1 MSRLTD
7 KEWVELTKKTIDKY
21 NTGNLRIGQSY
32 MIALGEINL
41 NLYKEVTATDYHC
54 FYNDNKIVKLI
65 EFLNN
70 TEISPKK
77 DWI

>member
-41 NLYKEVTATDYHC
+41 NLYKEVTATDYDC

>member
-7 KEWVELTKKTIDKY
+7 KEWVDITRKTIENY
-21 NTGNLRIGQSY
+21 NTGHLRLGQSY
-32 MIALGEINL
+32 MNALGDINID
-41 NLYKEVTATDYHC
+41 LYKEVTATEYDC

-70 TEISPKK
+70 KNIKAKK
-77 DWI
+77 EEL

>member
-1 MSRLTD
+1 
-7 KEWVELTKKTIDKY
+7 
-21 NTGNLRIGQSY
+21 

-41 NLYKEVTATDYHC
+41 NLYKEVTATDYDC

-70 TEISPKK
+70 VEISPKK
-77 DWI
+77 DWT